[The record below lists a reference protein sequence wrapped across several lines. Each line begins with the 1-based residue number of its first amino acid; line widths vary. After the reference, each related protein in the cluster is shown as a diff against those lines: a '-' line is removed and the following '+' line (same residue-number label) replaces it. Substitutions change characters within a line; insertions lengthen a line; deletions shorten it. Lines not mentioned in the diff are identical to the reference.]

1 MYSPVVGFTKYPK
14 KKEND
19 LYFYVKGNWQ
29 KCAFSKV
36 KSYKKY
42 APSISLTLTN

>member
-1 MYSPVVGFTKYPK
+1 LYSPVVGFTKYPK

-29 KCAFSKV
+29 KWALSKV

-42 APSISLTLTN
+42 TPSISLTLTN